1 MINSSLLKAVELVGG
16 QAKLAAEIRQWHAQ
30 NGSIVKVAQA
40 HVWNWLNSDS
50 PMPPAEHCRAIE
62 EILNGSVTRYDL
74 RPDVFGESTGC
85 KSNQIQEAA

>member
-16 QAKLAAEIRQWHAQ
+16 QVKLAAEIRQWHAQ

-74 RPDVFGESTGC
+74 RPDVFGASEASEINSI
-85 KSNQIQEAA
+85 KEAA